1 MVHSNPRG
9 QGGLELSGCLPYL
22 VSRITHHV
30 DDVLWPFDSVL
41 TTLKG
46 AHDDESD
53 ESDEPSSFTPDT
65 ISYSGSPY
73 RRVAKPLDIAPEHSR
88 FAWRKIDIRYWPSV
102 LLGKDISGLRRL
114 HPWNAK
120 IIAAVR
126 PRWFIREGLPA
137 SLTRWMH
144 QSTEKTVLEQSP
156 QILVAAL
163 RPWQLATARRKS
175 HLNPR
180 FRRANCPRTG
190 VLPRRTAAQS
200 LGLAPANVS
209 SVTSTES
216 IHFLVCHSNLSA
228 PPQTRRYPA
237 GSANS
242 PLHAPLVQLVALQL
256 HPVKAPL
263 ELLADELHNAIR
275 SLEPAWHGRQL
286 SEPPRLR
293 LFWETS
299 GKIARDHRGLPDGAS
314 KQSEIIRTDTIPN
327 DISLSQEFRICQA
340 LRHDPCDKMPSPTF
354 YRRSSFSDGDS

>member
-9 QGGLELSGCLPYL
+9 QGGLELSGCLRYL

-163 RPWQLATARRKS
+163 RPLAVGHGATLKPPEPAISACELSANWRSASQDRSAIARPSPRK
-175 HLNPR
+175 
-180 FRRANCPRTG
+180 G
-190 VLPRRTAAQS
+190 
-200 LGLAPANVS
+200 
-209 SVTSTES
+209 
-216 IHFLVCHSNLSA
+216 LVCHLNRVLPFSGLSFQ
-228 PPQTRRYPA
+228 PECTSPD
-237 GSANS
+237 S
-242 PLHAPLVQLVALQL
+242 PLPCWLGKLTSACSTRAARGPA
-256 HPVKAPL
+256 AASS
-263 ELLADELHNAIR
+263 ESAIGVTCR
-275 SLEPAWHGRQL
+275 
-286 SEPPRLR
+286 
-293 LFWETS
+293 
-299 GKIARDHRGLPDGAS
+299 
-314 KQSEIIRTDTIPN
+314 
-327 DISLSQEFRICQA
+327 
-340 LRHDPCDKMPSPTF
+340 
-354 YRRSSFSDGDS
+354 